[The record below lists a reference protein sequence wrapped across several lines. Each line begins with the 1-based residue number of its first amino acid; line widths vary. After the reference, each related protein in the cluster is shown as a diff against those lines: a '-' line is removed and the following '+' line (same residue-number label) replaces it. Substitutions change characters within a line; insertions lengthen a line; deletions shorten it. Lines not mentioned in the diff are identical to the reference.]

1 MVLGSDSTIE
11 RCRQLLGWLD
21 CCGSRDGGSEGG
33 KQGGLM
39 PSRMVGGALSCSAA
53 SSLPLAL
60 ALAMNRDGTYCRR
73 LAALAH

>member
-1 MVLGSDSTIE
+1 MAREMAGAREVG
-11 RCRQLLGWLD
+11 
-21 CCGSRDGGSEGG
+21 
-33 KQGGLM
+33 M